1 MTISSSVSNAA
12 LPSVVVLS
20 RPASDFLLDDA
31 HIFAKEK
38 KPESKPYK
46 IAIYITEKGSKPFM
60 PVAEHFHYIKVETTK
75 SIAYNE

>member
-1 MTISSSVSNAA
+1 MVLTISSSVSKAA

-20 RPASDFLLDDA
+20 RPASDFLLEDT

-38 KPESKPYK
+38 NPESKPYK

-60 PVAEHFHYIKVETTK
+60 PVAEHSHYIKGRN
-75 SIAYNE
+75 NEKYCI